1 MSESSEAPEGS
12 KGSKGPA
19 SSAGSSGA
27 EIRRF
32 EDLDELSHAA
42 ADEFAEIARAAV
54 VDRGTC
60 SIALSGGSTPK
71 RLFELFAKA
80 GRDALPWEH
89 IDLWWGDERTVPP
102 DHADSN
108 YRMTREALIDPLGL
122 AASHIHRIAGELP
135 DPEAA
140 ARSYSRELV
149 TALGSPP
156 TFDLVLL
163 GMGPDG
169 HTASLFPGSPA
180 LDETSRWVV
189 ANPVTS
195 PLVHGSTTRIT
206 LTAPAINAARHI
218 RFLVA
223 GADKAASLA
232 QVLEGPRDPQR
243 YPAQLIAPHDGDLVW
258 FIDTAAAAGLR
269 GTA

>member
-1 MSESSEAPEGS
+1 MSSGSEAT
-12 KGSKGPA
+12 A
-19 SSAGSSGA
+19 V
-27 EIRRF
+27 RRF
-32 EDLDELSHAA
+32 EDLDALSHAA
-42 ADEFAEIARAAV
+42 ADELATLVRAAV

-71 RLFELFAKA
+71 RLFELFAQA

-108 YRMTREALIDPLGL
+108 YRMTRETLIDPLGL
-122 AASHIHRIAGELP
+122 AASHVHRIAGELA
-135 DPEAA
+135 DHDAA

-180 LDETSRWVV
+180 LEETSRWVV

-195 PLVHGSTTRIT
+195 PLVHGTATRIT

-223 GADKAASLA
+223 GADKAAALA
-232 QVLEGPRDPQR
+232 QILEGEHDPAR
-243 YPAQLIAPHDGDLVW
+243 YPSQLIAPQDGDLVW
-258 FIDTAAAAGLR
+258 FVDAAAAASLR

>member
-1 MSESSEAPEGS
+1 MSEGSESAVG
-12 KGSKGPA
+12 
-19 SSAGSSGA
+19 SAGS
-27 EIRRF
+27 EVRQF
-32 EDLDELSHAA
+32 EDLDALSRAA
-42 ADEFAEIARAAV
+42 ADDLAAIARAAV
-54 VDRGTC
+54 VERGAC

-71 RLFELFAKA
+71 HLFELFAKA

-122 AASHIHRIAGELP
+122 AASHVHRIAGELA

-149 TALGSPP
+149 TLLGSPP

-195 PLVHGSTTRIT
+195 PLVHGTATRIT
-206 LTAPAINAARHI
+206 LTAPAINAARHV

-223 GADKAASLA
+223 GADKAATLA
-232 QVLEGPRDPQR
+232 QVLEGPHDPAR
-243 YPAQLIAPHDGDLVW
+243 YPAQLIAPRDGDLVW
-258 FIDTAAAAGLR
+258 LVDAAAATGLR
-269 GTA
+269 GAP